1 LLWFTHLIDSSWI
14 KKDVIMIDVGI
25 NHTEKGIVGDINYD
39 DVLSKVKYITPV
51 PRCIGPLTIAILM
64 EHLVNS
70 I

>member
-1 LLWFTHLIDSSWI
+1 
-14 KKDVIMIDVGI
+14 MIDVGI